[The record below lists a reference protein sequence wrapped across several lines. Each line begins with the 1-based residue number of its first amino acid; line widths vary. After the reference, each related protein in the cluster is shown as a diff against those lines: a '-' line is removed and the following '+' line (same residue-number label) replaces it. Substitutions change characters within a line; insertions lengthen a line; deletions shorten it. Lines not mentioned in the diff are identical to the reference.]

1 MSILASDEAL
11 FRNCLLA
18 FYLIGPLTYISLQFL
33 SAPYGKHSRP
43 GWGPTIPP
51 ALAWF
56 LMESPS
62 VWLPI
67 SIFPSG
73 RHAADRKA
81 LILMC
86 PFVVHY
92 FHRTCIYPLRLYL
105 HGGGAGF
112 PVSMAAAAFCFNLL
126 NGYLQGRWVSH
137 YKSDYASD
145 GLFWARFVVGLAVFV
160 WGMRI
165 NIWADRVLVGLKR
178 QGGGYKVP
186 RGGWFELVSCPNY
199 LGEVL
204 EWAGWAVMNWS
215 WVGFGFLLY
224 TCANLVP
231 RARSNHKWYLDK
243 FGEDYPKARKAIFPY
258 LY

>member
-81 LILMC
+81 LILILLQ
-86 PFVVHY
+86 PAERLSAGAVGV
-92 FHRTCIYPLRLYL
+92 PLQERLRE
-105 HGGGAGF
+105 
-112 PVSMAAAAFCFNLL
+112 
-126 NGYLQGRWVSH
+126 RW
-137 YKSDYASD
+137 
-145 GLFWARFVVGLAVFV
+145 AVL
-160 WGMRI
+160 GE
-165 NIWADRVLVGLKR
+165 R